1 MELHQLIYNL
11 LFKEQ
16 CVIVP
21 ELGGFITRDSPSGVN
36 PITKEI
42 KPKTKS
48 VFFNAHMLYDDGLLL
63 NHVSSVEK
71 ISFEEAKELI
81 AKKVKEIKDV
91 LEENKKISFGKIGEL
106 IKNNEGNII
115 LLVNKD
121 LNLNLST
128 FGLGTIGLK
137 PIKKINKTVVS
148 FPVIEKTVAVEQE
161 IIEKERSNKWMP
173 IAASLLLLATF
184 GYFAYANNW
193 FGASDEFIAQNPTK
207 GEQTAGVLSLDT
219 EGVVDAVEATESEDV
234 SEAIVPEE
242 VEQEV
247 ADVALEDASG
257 EVITIEI
264 EEAETPTV
272 HKAELESLEVDNLS
286 LDKAKY
292 LVVLGS
298 FLSDENAERYLKI
311 LAKKGIETSLYKKK
325 NSSLNRL
332 VYKGYDTKE
341 VAAQD
346 KQNLINTLQVNAI
359 VFEN

>member
-36 PITKEI
+36 PFTNEI

-63 NHVSSVEK
+63 NHVSGVEK
-71 ISFEEAKELI
+71 ISFEEAKVLI
-81 AKKVKEIKDV
+81 AKKVEEIKGV
-91 LEENKKISFGKIGEL
+91 LEVNKKISFGKIGEL
-106 IKNNEGNII
+106 IKNSEGSII

-137 PIKKINKTVVS
+137 PIKRIKKAVVD
-148 FPVIEKTVAVEQE
+148 FPVIEKIAAVEQE
-161 IIEKERSNKWMP
+161 IIVKQRSSKWMP

-193 FGASDEFIAQNPTK
+193 FRASDELIAQNPTK

-219 EGVVDAVEATESEDV
+219 EGVVDAVEATESKDV
-234 SEAIVPEE
+234 AEALVPEE
-242 VEQEV
+242 VGDGV
-247 ADVALEDASG
+247 ADVVLEDVSG
-257 EVITIEI
+257 KVIPTEF
-264 EEAETPTV
+264 EEAEIATV
-272 HKAELESLEVDNLS
+272 HKEELESPEVDNLS

-292 LVVLGS
+292 LGVLGS
-298 FLSDENAERYLKI
+298 FLSEENAERYLKI
-311 LAKKGIETSLYKKK
+311 LAKKGIEASLYKKE

-332 VYKGYDTKE
+332 VYKGYNTEE
-341 VAAQD
+341 VAVHE